1 MLADLKRLWLL
12 RPFRILIIARIVSN
26 FGNGLGPIALAFGVL
41 GLEDATASSLS
52 IVMAAQ
58 MGPMVLFM
66 LFGGVIADRFPRALV
81 VGISDILLSGFVI
94 ANGYML
100 INGTA
105 TVFSLAVIAFISGTL
120 NALWWPAFAGLI
132 PEIVDEEDLQ
142 SANSVIGLGANG
154 ANIAGTVA
162 GGIIVA
168 GIGAGW
174 AMVADGI
181 SFLIAGML
189 VFTLRKYGKTR
200 VQNEHSPTVYDDLV
214 HGWKEF
220 SSRSWVVAVVAGYSI
235 IAMIF
240 ESVFAVVG
248 PVHAEQE
255 LGGPMPWSWILA
267 ALSIGMVAGVL
278 LSMKVRPKRPLVVG
292 LGAQIGVVTWILTM
306 GVTNWIPLLMVSA
319 FFAGIALDFFMVLW
333 QTAMQSNIPRESL
346 SRVTSYDAF
355 GSLALAPLGLVL
367 AGPLT
372 EKFGSSTTLIY
383 MGVIFMVV
391 LAIMISVPAVR
402 HLEGKSSELV
412 GNPTKSPNP

>member
-12 RPFRILIIARIVSN
+12 PPFRILLTARIISN
-26 FGNGLGPIALAFGVL
+26 LGNGLGPIALAFGVL
-41 GLEDATASSLS
+41 SLEDTTASSLS

-81 VGISDILLSGFVI
+81 VGVSDILLSAFVI
-94 ANGYML
+94 ANGVML
-100 INGTA
+100 INGSA
-105 TVFSLAVIAFISGTL
+105 TVFSLAVIAFISGSL

-142 SANSVIGLGANG
+142 SANAVVGLGANG

-162 GGIIVA
+162 GGILVA

-174 AMVADGI
+174 AMAADGV
-181 SFLIAGML
+181 SFLIAGLL

-200 VQNEHSPTVYDDLV
+200 VQTEHSPTVFADLV

-220 SSRSWVVAVVAGYSI
+220 SSRSWVVAVVAGYAI
-235 IAMIF
+235 LNMIF

-255 LGGPMPWSWILA
+255 LGGPKPWSWILA
-267 ALSIGMVAGVL
+267 ALSVGMVAGVL
-278 LSMKVRPKRPLVVG
+278 VSLKLRPKYPLVIG
-292 LGAQIGVVTWILTM
+292 LGAQLGVGAWILTM
-306 GVTNWIPLLMVSA
+306 GASNWVPLIMTSA
-319 FFAGIALDFFMVLW
+319 FFAGIAFDFFFVLW

-355 GSLALAPLGLVL
+355 GSLALAPLGLIV
-367 AGPLT
+367 AGPVT
-372 EKFGSSTTLIY
+372 EKFGSATTLIA
-383 MGVIFMVV
+383 MGLIFIVV
-391 LAIMISVPAVR
+391 LAAMLSVPAVR
-402 HLEGKSSELV
+402 QLEGKTAELPK
-412 GNPTKSPNP
+412 NQPEP

>member
-1 MLADLKRLWLL
+1 LL
-12 RPFRILIIARIVSN
+12 TARIISN
-26 FGNGLGPIALAFGVL
+26 LGNGLGPIALAFGVL
-41 GLEDATASSLS
+41 SLDGATASSLS

-58 MGPMVLFM
+58 LGPMVLFM
-66 LFGGVIADRFPRALV
+66 LFGGVLADRFPRALV
-81 VGISDILLSGFVI
+81 VGASDILLSGFVI
-94 ANGYML
+94 ANGVML

-105 TVFSLAVIAFISGTL
+105 TVLSLAIIAFISGSL
-120 NALWWPAFAGLI
+120 NALWWPAFAGLM

-142 SANSVIGLGANG
+142 SANSFVALGANG
-154 ANIAGTVA
+154 ANIAGTVI

-174 AMVADGI
+174 AMVVDGV
-181 SFLIAGML
+181 SFLIAGLL

-200 VQNEHSPTVYDDLV
+200 LQNEHSPTVYADLV

-255 LGGPMPWSWILA
+255 LGGPKPWSWILA
-267 ALSIGMVAGVL
+267 ALSVGMVAGVL
-278 LSMKVRPKRPLVVG
+278 VSLKVRPKYPLVIG
-292 LGAQIGVVTWILTM
+292 LGAQLGVVAWILTM
-306 GVTNWIPLLMVSA
+306 GATNWIPLIMVSA

-355 GSLALAPLGLVL
+355 GSLALAPIGLIV
-367 AGPLT
+367 AGPVT
-372 EKFGSSTTLIY
+372 EKFGSSTTLIA
-383 MGVIFMVV
+383 MGLIFIVV
-391 LAIMISVPAVR
+391 LAAILSVPAVR
-402 HLEGKSSELV
+402 HLEGKTAELPEIQPETL
-412 GNPTKSPNP
+412 NS

>member
-12 RPFRILIIARIVSN
+12 RPFRTLLIARIVSN

-105 TVFSLAVIAFISGTL
+105 TVFSLAIIAFISGTL

-255 LGGPMPWSWILA
+255 LGGPKPWSWILA

-383 MGVIFMVV
+383 MGVIFMVI

-402 HLEGKSSELV
+402 HLEGKSPELV
-412 GNPTKSPNP
+412 ENPTKSPNP